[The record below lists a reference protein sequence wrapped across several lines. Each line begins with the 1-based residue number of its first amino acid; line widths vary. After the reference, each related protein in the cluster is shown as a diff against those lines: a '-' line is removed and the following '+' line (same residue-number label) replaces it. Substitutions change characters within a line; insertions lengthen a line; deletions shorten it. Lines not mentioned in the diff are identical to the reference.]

1 MSSNVYR
8 CTSANMYEVSQQGEN
23 VLEGLRG
30 TTCQYKHGTP
40 EVPRKSLNRHRRFVK
55 LHKLQLIYSFR
66 YKQYLYWK
74 QMAKAATVIQNKYR
88 TYCEHKRL
96 KKSQEAAMCIQNYY
110 RTYKEHQG
118 QIKSSASRSSRE
130 STPSSSG
137 LKWVGPICKEFT
149 QFKKEWLDGKRIR
162 G

>member
-1 MSSNVYR
+1 
-8 CTSANMYEVSQQGEN
+8 
-23 VLEGLRG
+23 
-30 TTCQYKHGTP
+30 
-40 EVPRKSLNRHRRFVK
+40 
-55 LHKLQLIYSFR
+55 
-66 YKQYLYWK
+66 
-74 QMAKAATVIQNKYR
+74 MAKAATVIQNKYR

-137 LKWVGPICKEFT
+137 LK
-149 QFKKEWLDGKRIR
+149 
-162 G
+162 